1 MHDKKLKYGVWRNID
16 AARPLRYAIE
26 IRHSTFLVSEF
37 FALLREYKVAFVFA
51 DAAGKW
57 PYAED
62 LTADFVYI
70 RLHGATELYTSGYS
84 DSELD
89 WWRARIE
96 SWRHGRQPKDA
107 RLILPG
113 KSEPRKRDVYVYFDN
128 DAKVHAPFD
137 AKTLSERVRLPSI
150 RT

>member
-1 MHDKKLKYGVWRNID
+1 MESGGILMLPGRCVMRLRSGIRLFCARVFCA
-16 AARPLRYAIE
+16 AARVQGRVRLCRC
-26 IRHSTFLVSEF
+26 R
-37 FALLREYKVAFVFA
+37 
-51 DAAGKW
+51 GKW